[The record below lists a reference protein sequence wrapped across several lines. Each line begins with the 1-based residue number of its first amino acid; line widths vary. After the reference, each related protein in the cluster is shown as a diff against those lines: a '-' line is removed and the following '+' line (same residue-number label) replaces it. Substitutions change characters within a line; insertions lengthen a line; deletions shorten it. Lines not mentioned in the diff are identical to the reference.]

1 MTDALDPQTVLNP
14 NEYKLLV
21 APVLQ
26 VVTEIA
32 AKRGDPQCFNDLPS
46 MVAIMALSTGLST
59 GYWKEWGGLGEAS
72 EEDAVM
78 SAPLGACVMVLQN
91 AGLQAEKI
99 NDMVLGLANG
109 FRQLVVDGVV
119 GSEQEIVQGA
129 WRQMVSGDMNAAR
142 EQLKHAAMAVVI
154 AVETWEDRRDNLTA
168 TRH

>member
-1 MTDALDPQTVLNP
+1 
-14 NEYKLLV
+14 
-21 APVLQ
+21 
-26 VVTEIA
+26 
-32 AKRGDPQCFNDLPS
+32 
-46 MVAIMALSTGLST
+46 
-59 GYWKEWGGLGEAS
+59 
-72 EEDAVM
+72 M

-109 FRQLVVDGVV
+109 FRQLVVDEVV

-154 AVETWEDRRDNLTA
+154 AVETWQDRRDNLTA